1 MNALRVA
8 RRCSQG
14 LAQNAAATSR
24 IFGATRG
31 LKITSARAV
40 EDGKQ
45 VEVEFE
51 DKSAYRFHT
60 TWMKDMHPNNWGN
73 DYYRKS
79 AKTVHDV
86 DSYIATDAKPAGD
99 GNKLVVEFKNGST
112 TGTGEEFVSSW
123 LYAFAPYVGRPLNP
137 AEQVAKPAGLTGT
150 GSLLDDMY
158 RNRKPWTAA
167 ELDMPRFS
175 AQELRESE
183 DKQIEFLE
191 RLVDPGVA
199 LITDVGPAPSLKDE
213 DVGKPLESLVS
224 QILGR
229 LNQHPV
235 RQTRYGV
242 MHTHTGPAG
251 PSNADY
257 DHKNPL
263 SMHTDHSPYNGTPG
277 YIQFMY
283 QAQGTVESKMC
294 DGLAL
299 TDLFRKMHPEEFEL
313 LATVQITH
321 SSRNRIYTKDGK
333 YSAEEAKTNNGQ
345 LDPYTF
351 ELVHTHPVIELNAE
365 GLLEKIVQSE
375 TKRGVCALP
384 YDKYE
389 KFMSAYKLWTEFVE
403 NPDYVKKFPW
413 PEHTMVVCNNWRIMH
428 GRATVPPNTH
438 RTMVFGY
445 IQRAIYENRYRL
457 LRQRA
462 AQRRNPEMTDK
473 WTTRMPNQVLS
484 KLVL

>member
-1 MNALRVA
+1 L
-8 RRCSQG
+8 
-14 LAQNAAATSR
+14 
-24 IFGATRG
+24 GATRG
-31 LKITSARAV
+31 MKIASARPV

-51 DKSAYRFHT
+51 DKSAYRFHAS
-60 TWMKDMHPNNWGN
+60 WMKDSSPNAWGS

-79 AKTVHDV
+79 ARTVFDV
-86 DSYIATDAKPAGD
+86 ESYIATEARIVDD
-99 GNKLVVEFKNGST
+99 GSKLVLEFRNGSAS
-112 TGTGEEFVSSW
+112 EASDEYVSTW
-123 LYAFAPYVGRPLNP
+123 LHAFAPYVGRPLHE
-137 AEQVAKPAGLTGT
+137 AEQVSKPSGLRGT
-150 GSLLDDMY
+150 GSLLDDLH
-158 RNRKPWTAA
+158 RNRKPWRADV
-167 ELDMPRFS
+167 EMPRFS
-175 AQELRESE
+175 AQELRSSE

-191 RLVDPGVA
+191 RMVDPGIA
-199 LITDVGPAPSLKDE
+199 LITDVGPPESLE
-213 DVGKPLESLVS
+213 NEVVGKPLEDFVS

-235 RQTRYGV
+235 RSTRYGV

-257 DHKNPL
+257 DHSNPL

-283 QAQGTVESKMC
+283 QAQGTVESKVC

-299 TDLFRKMHPEEFEL
+299 ANSFKEMHPEAFEL
-313 LATVQITH
+313 LTTVHVTH
-321 SSRNRIYTKDGK
+321 SSRNRIYSKNGT
-333 YSAEEAKTNNGQ
+333 YSAEEAK
-345 LDPYTF
+345 LEKSESSEPFTF

-365 GLLEKIVQSE
+365 GNLEKIVQSE

-384 YDKYE
+384 FDKYE
-389 KFMSAYKLWTEFVE
+389 KFMAAYKLWTEHVE
-403 NPDYVKKFPW
+403 NLDFVKRFPW
-413 PEHTMVVCNNWRIMH
+413 PEHSMVVCNNYRVLH
-428 GRATVPPNTH
+428 GRATVPPNIH

-445 IQRAIYENRYRL
+445 IQRTIFENRYRL

-462 AQRRNPEMTDK
+462 TERANPEMTDK
-473 WTTRMPNQVLS
+473 WTTRLPNQVLS